1 MASRSPVDDVI
12 EREVVLPHPIER
24 VWAALTDPVELA
36 QWFGD
41 GAVVD
46 LRPGGAVLFTWGD
59 DRSAGVVE
67 VVDEPHRFSFWWTAG
82 LGDTLTEAN
91 RTLVEFTLEEV
102 DLADTD
108 VADASDLRGVGGS
121 TGTEADVAPQRAGA
135 TRLRVEERGFARL
148 ADGAE
153 RHADNTEGWRHE
165 LTELAAHLDAASA
178 DARHRDVANRDAA
191 AHDARDPDAGR

>member
-1 MASRSPVDDVI
+1 MASRSHVDDVI

-46 LRPGGAVLFTWGD
+46 LRPGGAVLFAWGD

-91 RTLVEFTLEEV
+91 RTLVEFTLDPVHAAVGPEAM
-102 DLADTD
+102 DSHGRGAP
-108 VADASDLRGVGGS
+108 DASGS
-121 TGTEADVAPQRAGA
+121 AA
-135 TRLRVEERGFARL
+135 TRLRVVERGFAAL
-148 ADGAE
+148 ADGPE

-165 LTELAAHLDAASA
+165 LAELAAHLDATGGDTA
-178 DARHRDVANRDAA
+178 DGHAEH
-191 AHDARDPDAGR
+191 

>member
-1 MASRSPVDDVI
+1 MASRSPVDDVT

-24 VWAALTDPVELA
+24 VWAALTDPVELV

-46 LRPGGAVLFTWGD
+46 LRPGGAVLFAWGD

-102 DLADTD
+102 ELA
-108 VADASDLRGVGGS
+108 
-121 TGTEADVAPQRAGA
+121 EADVAPQRAGA
-135 TRLRVEERGFARL
+135 TRLRVVERGFAAL

-165 LTELAAHLDAASA
+165 LAELAAHLDAAST
-178 DARHRDVANRDAA
+178 DARHRDAADRDAA
-191 AHDARDPDAGR
+191 HDSRDRDAGS